1 VNRELWFRILQV
13 AVIAPYLYSI
23 SEKQTGYFRL
33 GLKLVAGSVVLMNVE
48 PLMRDLQP
56 LIQAAAKLKADAD
69 SLSAEQRA
77 SAIEG
82 EFTPAGE
89 VA

>member
-1 VNRELWFRILQV
+1 MNRELWFRILQV